1 MVRAHREQAGISQE
15 ALAFKAG
22 LHRTYVS
29 MLERGVR
36 SPTLMVIDKLSRA
49 LDTTMGALMTEVEAR
64 SKVRR

>member
-1 MVRAHREQAGISQE
+1 MTGSALQRRFGRVVRAHREQAGISQE

-36 SPTLMVIDKLSRA
+36 NPTLMVIDRLSRG
-49 LDTTMGALMTEVEAR
+49 LPLLL
-64 SKVRR
+64 